1 MSQPEG
7 EEMTTTDRTTLP
19 SRMRT
24 AATDVLGIRYPIVQG
39 GLARIARA
47 ELAAAVSEAGGLGQ
61 IAVAG
66 LAEPDLLRAQ
76 IRRARQL
83 TKAPIGVNFP
93 VGHMQLE
100 HLVDLAAEE
109 GVEAVSFTG
118 GNPKSYI
125 AQLENTPVR
134 ILVLVSG
141 PEQAKK
147 AEQAGAHVLATVGY
161 EGGGHIGRS
170 DLTTLVAIPLVCEA
184 VSIPVLAGG
193 GIANGFGLAA
203 ALALG
208 ADGVEVGTRFIAVRE
223 AYAHQNYKEAVVQ
236 SGVDSTVVI
245 KRSIGTPGRALSND
259 WTTRILD
266 VERNGAG
273 KEVVL
278 GLVRADANERATDGG
293 DMVNSVAWLGQ
304 STALIRDIPGASEVV
319 ERMVAEAIQASRRL
333 AKCCDDAC

>member
-1 MSQPEG
+1 MESAV
-7 EEMTTTDRTTLP
+7 MLP
-19 SRMRT
+19 SQIRT
-24 AATDVLGIRYPIVQG
+24 SATDALGIRYPIVQG

-66 LAEPDLLRAQ
+66 LTEPDVLRRE
-76 IRRARQL
+76 IRKAKAL

-93 VGHMQLE
+93 VGHMKLE
-100 HLVDLAAEE
+100 HLIDLAAEE

-125 AQLENTPVR
+125 DQLQGTPVR

-141 PEQAKK
+141 PEQARK

-170 DLTTLVAIPLVCEA
+170 DLTTLVAIPLVRAA
-184 VSIPVLAGG
+184 VKIPVLAGG
-193 GIANGFGLAA
+193 GIANGYGLAA

-208 ADGVEVGTRFIAVRE
+208 ADGVEVGTRFIAVQE
-223 AYAHQNYKEAVVQ
+223 TYVHDHYKQAVVRA
-236 SGVDSTVVI
+236 GVDSTVVI

-259 WTTRILD
+259 WTAKILAL
-266 VERNGAG
+266 ESAG
-273 KEVVL
+273 GSREEVL
-278 GLVRADANERATDGG
+278 SLVRADANERATEQG
-293 DMVNSVAWLGQ
+293 DMAGSIAWLGQ
-304 STALIRDIPGASEVV
+304 SAALIDDVPTAAEVV
-319 ERMVAEAIQASRRL
+319 RRMVAEAVEASQRL
-333 AKCCDDAC
+333 MSCCALRA